1 MEENNDTYVTSLG
14 GWSISQPE
22 TLEAAE
28 ECETKE
34 RGRRTF
40 FLFPFLH
47 YECDL
52 IFSTFLRVI
61 SRKVLTD
68 LTHF

>member
-1 MEENNDTYVTSLG
+1 MGEGV
-14 GWSISQPE
+14 SQRE

-28 ECETKE
+28 VPETKE
-34 RGRRTF
+34 RGRRIF
-40 FLFPFLH
+40 FPLFFH

-61 SRKVLTD
+61 SRKVLRD
-68 LTHF
+68 LTDF

>member
-40 FLFPFLH
+40 FLFRHFC
-47 YECDL
+47 YVMFD
-52 IFSTFLRVI
+52 IFKIIYSTCKLLSI
-61 SRKVLTD
+61 ILKKQ
-68 LTHF
+68 